1 MLIHVIV
8 PGKIIHH
15 SGTLAMRFNLN
26 PHLTLRKI
34 KSTVVKMPMPYFWV
48 FKILL
53 FKLNIFVL
61 SYDVINYQHTLFSFV
76 IDESYIRN
84 GKYLVS
90 LFWLYIVCF
99 DFNIWTWERI
109 AQASKQCARQ
119 DKKKVSRQKSEM
131 NTKAATAKHQPC
143 SMQKPTSARRENQRP
158 LHLLLEEKC
167 G

>member
-1 MLIHVIV
+1 
-8 PGKIIHH
+8 
-15 SGTLAMRFNLN
+15 MRFNLN

-90 LFWLYIVCF
+90 LF
-99 DFNIWTWERI
+99 
-109 AQASKQCARQ
+109 
-119 DKKKVSRQKSEM
+119 
-131 NTKAATAKHQPC
+131 
-143 SMQKPTSARRENQRP
+143 
-158 LHLLLEEKC
+158 
-167 G
+167 